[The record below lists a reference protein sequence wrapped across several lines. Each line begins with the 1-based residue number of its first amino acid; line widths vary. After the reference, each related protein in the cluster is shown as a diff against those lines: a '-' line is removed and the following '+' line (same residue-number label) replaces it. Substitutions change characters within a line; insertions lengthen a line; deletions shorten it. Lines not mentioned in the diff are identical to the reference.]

1 MKNKKH
7 PLFIFL
13 KPMKKNLLKRRV
25 RKEMHCIANWHKLA
39 KFKDYG

>member
-13 KPMKKNLLKRRV
+13 KPMKKNLL
-25 RKEMHCIANWHKLA
+25 MHCIANGINLQNLRIMDN
-39 KFKDYG
+39 FQN